1 MHRKSPST
9 PCRWYPLC
17 PMKRFF
23 LQGKLDRS
31 WIEQYCH
38 GDWTTCRRY
47 QMEESGEFHPDA
59 MLPDG
64 TVDESLR

>member
-1 MHRKSPST
+1 M
-9 PCRWYPLC
+9 C

>member
-1 MHRKSPST
+1 MRRKSPST
-9 PCRWYPLC
+9 PCKWYSLC

-23 LQGKLDRS
+23 LMGKLDRS
-31 WIEQYCH
+31 WIDHYCY
-38 GDWTTCRRY
+38 GDWNACLRY
-47 QMEESGEFHPDA
+47 QMEERGEFHPDA